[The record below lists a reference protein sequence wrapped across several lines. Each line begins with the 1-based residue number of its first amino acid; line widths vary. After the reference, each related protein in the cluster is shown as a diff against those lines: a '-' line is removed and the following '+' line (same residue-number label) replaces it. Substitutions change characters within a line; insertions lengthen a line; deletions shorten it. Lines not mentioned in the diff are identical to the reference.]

1 MNKTDING
9 FQGHINST
17 DFDEMKYLAQV
28 YGPQRH
34 PWDKLI
40 PLMIGRC
47 PVKRKFNG
55 FLRFPRPYKSFKSHI
70 KVLKAI

>member
-1 MNKTDING
+1 MDDTD
-9 FQGHINST
+9 INST

-34 PWDKLI
+34 PWDKLV

-47 PVKRKFNG
+47 PKSWSNENLEKIESA
-55 FLRFPRPYKSFKSHI
+55 FL
-70 KVLKAI
+70 AIFHEFFAIF

>member
-1 MNKTDING
+1 MKNSDFSATFGKIQNIKMDDTD
-9 FQGHINST
+9 INST

-34 PWDKLI
+34 PWDKLV

-47 PVKRKFNG
+47 P
-55 FLRFPRPYKSFKSHI
+55 KS
-70 KVLKAI
+70 

>member
-1 MNKTDING
+1 MKNSDFPAFFGKIEIMNKTD
-9 FQGHINST
+9 INST

-47 PVKRKFNG
+47 PIKRKYNG
-55 FLRFPRPYKSFKSHI
+55 F
-70 KVLKAI
+70 

>member
-47 PVKRKFNG
+47 PIKRKFNG
-55 FLRFPRPYKSFKSHI
+55 F
-70 KVLKAI
+70 

>member
-1 MNKTDING
+1 MRNLDFSAIFGKIQNIKMNNTDT
-9 FQGHINST
+9 NST

-34 PWDKLI
+34 PWDKLV

-47 PVKRKFNG
+47 P
-55 FLRFPRPYKSFKSHI
+55 KS
-70 KVLKAI
+70 